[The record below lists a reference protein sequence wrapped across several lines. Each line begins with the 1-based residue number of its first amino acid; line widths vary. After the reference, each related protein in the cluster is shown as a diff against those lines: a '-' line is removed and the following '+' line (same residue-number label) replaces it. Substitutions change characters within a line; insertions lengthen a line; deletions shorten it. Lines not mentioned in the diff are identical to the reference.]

1 MPFVV
6 GLLQTTLTMTDCTH
20 RLASDPS
27 GSTFPLCVEISS
39 GLIRQSNDYVPV
51 EEHVP
56 GCPHLCSIW
65 REIEPRRQHIEDG
78 ETRPLHGAPF
88 GLISG
93 AVIISQSIYDFLIGD
108 PNIILFV
115 FSC

>member
-56 GCPHLCSIW
+56 GCPHRCSIW
-65 REIEPRRQHIEDG
+65 REIEPRATPRRFKICGGKQPANG
-78 ETRPLHGAPF
+78 
-88 GLISG
+88 
-93 AVIISQSIYDFLIGD
+93 
-108 PNIILFV
+108 
-115 FSC
+115 C

>member
-27 GSTFPLCVEISS
+27 GSTSPLCVEISS

-65 REIEPRRQHIEDG
+65 RELNPA
-78 ETRPLHGAPF
+78 RPLEGSKFAAASSLQTAAEYEVSAQGGAALLGERAGTF
-88 GLISG
+88 NLK
-93 AVIISQSIYDFLIGD
+93 L
-108 PNIILFV
+108 
-115 FSC
+115 